1 MALVVPN
8 VGEVK
13 LLSYMLNIIAPP
25 NTVLHLYSN
34 NLTPSAT
41 SVYADCTEVSAS
53 GYAAVTLTSA
63 TWTVATSAGVAT
75 ASYPEI
81 TFTFST
87 SATVYG
93 YYVTDTSTNLL
104 WLERFTAAP
113 FQLPSSGGQILITST
128 ISLNSCA

>member
-13 LLSYMLNIIAPP
+13 LLSYMLNVIAPP
-25 NTVLHLYSN
+25 NTVLRLFSN
-34 NLTPSAT
+34 NYTPDANAT
-41 SVYADCTEVSAS
+41 TASVTEVAAS

-63 TWTVATSAGVAT
+63 TWTVATSSGVAT

-93 YYVTDTSTNLL
+93 YYVTDTSSNLL

-113 FQLPSSGGQILITST
+113 FQLPASGGQILITST